1 MKPLENLKI
10 KIILLR
16 IHGAEVRREGRLYVR
31 SGRFAED
38 AARVR
43 AQHIPLEYLLQ
54 LLRVLLTLGVRQE
67 SLGYVLW

>member
-16 IHGAEVRREGRLYVR
+16 IMARKSDVKGGCTCGR
-31 SGRFAED
+31 
-38 AARVR
+38 AARVH

-54 LLRVLLTLGVRQE
+54 LLHVLLTLGVRQE